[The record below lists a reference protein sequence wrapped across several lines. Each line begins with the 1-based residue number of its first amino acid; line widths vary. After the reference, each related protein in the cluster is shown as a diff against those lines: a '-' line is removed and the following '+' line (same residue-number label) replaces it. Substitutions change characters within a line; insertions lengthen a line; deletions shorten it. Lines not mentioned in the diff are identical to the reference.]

1 MSVIACNTDISATM
15 LNPVMQ
21 HAAMTCFVTFHK
33 QDSGHYSIDIEASSK
48 FAAADID
55 GRLVCKSCTNLDI
68 VKNGRADNIY
78 KNLL

>member
-15 LNPVMQ
+15 LNP
-21 HAAMTCFVTFHK
+21 HATMTCFVTFYM

-55 GRLVCKSCTNLDI
+55 GRLVCKSCTNSDI
-68 VKNGRADNIY
+68 VKMEKQTTFSNIY
-78 KNLL
+78 L